1 MQKPNS
7 LRNTLLISA
16 LCCITKLALDIFFI
30 TDTHL
35 SYTAA
40 ALSSDGEAYMPTN
53 IKVFLIALSVLAAA
67 PIGIIAAVN
76 YVKTDILHKRGIRT
90 TVTTSIFYMLFML
103 GSVLTARIL
112 KYVIG
117 NLYGSSELALAE
129 KICVRLCTTNFLVHA
144 AAVMVLC
151 CAAVEI
157 FGGKRL
163 QKE

>member
-35 SYTAA
+35 SYKAA

-53 IKVFLIALSVLAAA
+53 IKVFLITLSVLATA

-90 TVTTSIFYMLFML
+90 TVTTSIFY
-103 GSVLTARIL
+103 I
-112 KYVIG
+112 I
-117 NLYGSSELALAE
+117 
-129 KICVRLCTTNFLVHA
+129 
-144 AAVMVLC
+144 
-151 CAAVEI
+151 
-157 FGGKRL
+157 
-163 QKE
+163 